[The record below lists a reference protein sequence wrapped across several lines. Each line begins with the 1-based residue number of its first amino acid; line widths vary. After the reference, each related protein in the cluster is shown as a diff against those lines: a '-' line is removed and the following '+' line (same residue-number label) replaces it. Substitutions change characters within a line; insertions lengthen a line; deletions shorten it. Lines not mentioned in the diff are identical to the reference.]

1 MLQRNRELLH
11 NPGAYYSSLLLKLV
25 PGVYRRPI
33 EFRLRQR
40 DFTIPVSSFMTAYIY
55 KEVFADA
62 DYDLPLDAQNPVI
75 FDIGANTG
83 LFSLR
88 MKQLYPNAQIA
99 CFEPE
104 PGNFSQLQSLI
115 AQNRLQGVTAYKT
128 AIGAETT
135 TSTLFL
141 HPRNIGG
148 HSLIQQ
154 EADWI
159 PVKVELLSLRDALQT
174 FPDNICHLMKLDCEG
189 AEYEIVRGIDSDL
202 AKRIRCI
209 VFEGSG
215 KLYDVDELHQHL
227 TRLGYNLEHRRGLTI
242 ARFAA
247 A

>member
-1 MLQRNRELLH
+1 
-11 NPGAYYSSLLLKLV
+11 
-25 PGVYRRPI
+25 
-33 EFRLRQR
+33 
-40 DFTIPVSSFMTAYIY
+40 MTAYIY

-62 DYDLPLDAQNPVI
+62 DYDLPLEVQNPVI
-75 FDIGANTG
+75 LDIGANTG

-88 MKQLYPNAQIA
+88 MKQLYPDAQIA

-115 AQNRLQGVTAYKT
+115 TQNQLQGVKAYKK
-128 AIGAETT
+128 AIGAETK

-154 EADWI
+154 EADWV
-159 PVKVELLSLRDALQT
+159 PVEVELLSLSDALQA
-174 FPDNICHLMKLDCEG
+174 FPGNVCHLMKLDCEG
-189 AEYEIVRGIDSDL
+189 AEYEIIRGIDATL

-215 KLYDVDELHQHL
+215 QLYDVNELHQHL
-227 TRLGYNLEHRRGLTI
+227 KMLGYNLEHRRGLTI
-242 ARFAA
+242 ARLAA